1 MLKSETVGIHSI
13 TMNFTNGDDVLYS
26 TSKQIKVV
34 SIVQELSVNILSD
47 DVAQIVFI
55 IPSTDIT
62 NIHLRKSTNF
72 TDSLACRAMIEGAE
86 IPVECISN

>member
-1 MLKSETVGIHSI
+1 MLQSETVGIHSI
-13 TMNFTNGDDVLYS
+13 TMNFKNGDDVLYS

-47 DVAQIVFI
+47 DVVQIVFI
-55 IPSTDIT
+55 IPSTNIT
-62 NIHLRKSTNF
+62 NIHLKSTNF
-72 TDSLACRAMIEGAE
+72 TDSLACRAMIKGAE